1 MVLRFCGSKLMSVCI
16 LIRSVRNSL
25 LYVVWNKPFGY
36 LAGVVKQTD
45 WSIISDILWIAVF
58 GNRKDFNSLPEW
70 GEFTTHKY
78 VINKVTVTG
87 SEQIYALVSVPQR
100 WSILRYQY
108 IQDGDVQD
116 IPQHQ
121 VNFNQSHKHDKLKK
135 SNTKRMQ
142 GWSTLRLAMFS
153 RT

>member
-1 MVLRFCGSKLMSVCI
+1 METGKTSARFQSEGNSPLISMS
-16 LIRSVRNSL
+16 LTMR
-25 LYVVWNKPFGY
+25 
-36 LAGVVKQTD
+36 
-45 WSIISDILWIAVF
+45 
-58 GNRKDFNSLPEW
+58 
-70 GEFTTHKY
+70 
-78 VINKVTVTG
+78 VTG
-87 SEQIYALVSVPQR
+87 SERIYALFSVPQR

-121 VNFNQSHKHDKLKK
+121 VNFNQSHRHDKLKK

-142 GWSTLRLAMFS
+142 GWSRFRLAMFS